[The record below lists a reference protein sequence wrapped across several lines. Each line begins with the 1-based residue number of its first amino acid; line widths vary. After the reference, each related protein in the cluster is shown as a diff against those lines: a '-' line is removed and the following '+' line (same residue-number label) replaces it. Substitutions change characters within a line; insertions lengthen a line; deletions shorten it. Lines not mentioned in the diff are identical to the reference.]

1 VVRNPNVTVQVNL
14 RIKESLRRKLEREAD
29 KHQTSLNNEMRL
41 RLEDSF
47 EATAERDLVGTAA
60 RLERAC
66 DQLEEHFLRQVLAD
80 NLIAA
85 MAKSADPEVA
95 KAAQI
100 INLTGISMT
109 ERGLRRRRERD
120 ERERREREDR
130 S

>member
-47 EATAERDLVGTAA
+47 GATAERDLDETAGEMKRA
-60 RLERAC
+60 WERYGERFLRLRLE
-66 DQLEEHFLRQVLAD
+66 DD
-80 NLIAA
+80 LIAA
-85 MAKSADPEVA
+85 MEKSVDPEVA
-95 KAAQI
+95 KAAQVI
-100 INLTGISMT
+100 GLT
-109 ERGLRRRRERD
+109 ERGLRRRREQE
-120 ERERREREDR
+120 ER